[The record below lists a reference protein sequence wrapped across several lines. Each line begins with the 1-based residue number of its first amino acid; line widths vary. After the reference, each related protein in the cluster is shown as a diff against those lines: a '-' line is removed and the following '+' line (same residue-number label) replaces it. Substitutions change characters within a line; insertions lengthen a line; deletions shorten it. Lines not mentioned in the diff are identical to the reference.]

1 MVLVILVLVVSI
13 VMQRNRVELLEWIGN
28 LAARRSQIAVQGYAL
43 HLTGAY
49 TKAIV
54 YSRATKVDTMTFLDV
69 SEIHSVDTTALVGY
83 DRRF

>member
-1 MVLVILVLVVSI
+1 MVLVILMLVVSI
-13 VMQRNRVELLEWIGN
+13 VMQRNRVELFEWIGN
-28 LAARRSQIAVQGYAL
+28 FAARRSQIAVQWYTL

-49 TKAIV
+49 TKAVV
-54 YSRATKVDTMTFLDV
+54 YPRATKVDTMTFLDV